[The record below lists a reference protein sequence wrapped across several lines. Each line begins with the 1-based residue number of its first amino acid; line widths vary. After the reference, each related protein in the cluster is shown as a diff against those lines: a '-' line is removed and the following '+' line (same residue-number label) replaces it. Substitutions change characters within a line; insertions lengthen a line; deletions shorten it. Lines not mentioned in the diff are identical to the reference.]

1 MVDRLEVGEVQRF
14 EGSIA
19 FEDQLSKA
27 LELREVDKLETVS
40 GLEGIVLNHFY
51 SFAVDRLEVLE
62 LITEDSFPDLL
73 DVAGEDEHSIA
84 TTTREDTV
92 VLDSFE
98 DAILDYVV

>member
-1 MVDRLEVGEVQRF
+1 MVDRLEVGEVQSF
-14 EGSIA
+14 EGSIEG
-19 FEDQLSKA
+19 EDLLSEA
-27 LELREVDKLETVS
+27 LELREVGKLETVT
-40 GLEGIVLNHFY
+40 GIEGIVLNHFY

-73 DVAGEDEHSIA
+73 DITGEDEHSIA
-84 TTTREDTV
+84 TTTREDIV